1 MVRCNGVDD
10 TGEEVAFLAKT
21 GKKLNYFKN
30 YLVFGLTKSLPEG
43 SMIGLICWE
52 LDLQDSGM
60 VVKSVEVEANNH
72 TINGFKGY
80 LVGNNDLFHDVPL
93 GSTWKS
99 EAFCGSK
106 RMTLMAQTIGFKEAI
121 LMRAKVADAENG
133 TKLRMVVK
141 LQGKLTL

>member
-1 MVRCNGVDD
+1 
-10 TGEEVAFLAKT
+10 
-21 GKKLNYFKN
+21 
-30 YLVFGLTKSLPEG
+30 
-43 SMIGLICWE
+43 MIGLICWE

-106 RMTLMAQTIGFKEAI
+106 MITLMAQTIGRKEAI
-121 LMRAKVADAENG
+121 LMRAEVDDAGNG

-141 LQGKLTL
+141 LQGKLKL

>member
-1 MVRCNGVDD
+1 
-10 TGEEVAFLAKT
+10 
-21 GKKLNYFKN
+21 
-30 YLVFGLTKSLPEG
+30 
-43 SMIGLICWE
+43 MIGLICWE

-60 VVKSVEVEANNH
+60 MVKSVEVESNNH
-72 TINGFKGY
+72 APNRYQGY
-80 LVGNNDLFHDVPL
+80 IIGDDDLSHDVPL
-93 GSTWKS
+93 GSAWKS

-106 RMTLMAQTIGFKEAI
+106 RITLMAQTFGCKEAI